1 MPARTRRARFPR
13 GSRAVAAIVLTL
25 STALT
30 ASTVQAATV
39 YEEKVRPYRADK
51 PTFDDPA
58 KGSPAKA
65 KPQPVDTTK
74 KAAVTSLGPARWPVA
89 GSATADLAA
98 GSTTVRPGGLPVTL
112 SAPTARKSAK
122 APVAT
127 TGPVRVEVVDQARAK
142 AVGAST
148 LLKVTQEGTEAKA
161 KSTKARIGIDYT
173 SFADGHGGDYG
184 ARLTLF
190 QLPACALTAAP
201 GSQACP
207 QAPVPLPTVNDAE
220 KQTLSA
226 DVPVGVG
233 RSAPL
238 LAVASI
244 AESSKG
250 SYEATPL
257 TPSASW
263 NVTPSSGGFS
273 WSYPMDAAPVPGGF
287 QPEIGLSYSSQGTDG
302 KTAITNNQ
310 GSWAGEGFG
319 YEPGYIE
326 RQYKACSD
334 DGHTSSGEL
343 CWAHDNATIM
353 LKGSSGQLIKD
364 DATGEWRMVGDAGWK
379 IEKLTGADNG
389 DNDGEHW
396 KVIVDGTEY
405 YFGLNKRLG
414 WAAGKPETK
423 STWTVPVTGD
433 DSGEPCYNAVFANA
447 SCNQGWRWNLDF
459 VKDRNDNTISY
470 FYEKEQNAYAR
481 GGKTDVNGTEYTR
494 GGHLARIEYGQRHG
508 ALFTEAAA
516 ARVLFTT
523 DERCDKTADFNCA
536 AAKWTAANEA
546 RWPDTPRD
554 RYCAVGTKCTF
565 SQSTPSFFTRKKLTA
580 VTTQVRTGAATY
592 ADVDAWH
599 LKHIFTDN
607 GDGSKTLWLNE
618 IQHEG
623 RGNGG
628 SIKLP
633 SVKLIGNVLD
643 NRVDT
648 IGNNLSAIKRYRL
661 RTVLSESGA
670 QLDITYKP
678 VECAVG
684 SLPAPGASTK
694 RCYPV
699 VWAPPGYLEPITDWF
714 HKYVVASV
722 QQSDRTGQSA
732 PMVTQY
738 DYLDE
743 AGWRKPKPDG
753 IIDPKFLTWGQW
765 QGYGK
770 VRVTAGN
777 GEQQASR
784 IDYTYLKGLN
794 GDEKPGGG
802 TRTSS
807 VTDSDGTVHTD
818 REEFTGFELEKAAYN
833 GTKLE
838 SKTIATPWY
847 RSTGTQ
853 TRTWDGKQVVID
865 AGVTATERTRGF
877 TALPGDNKWRK
888 AMSENTLDTAKGV
901 VGRVRQVNDLGDLST
916 AADDKCTRTDY
927 ADNLALGIVSLPSR
941 VETVSVACTATP
953 QRKTQVISDG
963 RTLYDGK
970 KLGEAPT
977 RGLVTQSERLISH
990 DGTTPTYQV
999 TDVTTYDLHGRPLS
1013 QTDDRTKASSTFTY
1027 TETNGLTSKGT
1038 TKNALGHVVT
1048 TDYAPAWGH
1057 PTARV
1062 DANGKRVDYEY
1073 DALGRLT
1080 GVWQPDHAKLGNETR
1095 PKIKYNYLIRQDDV
1109 SAVKTE
1115 KWTNGVYTPPDYQLF
1130 DALLRPRQ
1138 HQTEGPNGTRMVADT
1153 WYDGHGKIAKA
1164 NVTYNALG
1172 APSDKLLA
1180 TPDGE
1185 VGLQTLN
1192 EYDGMGRPTAEISA
1206 IAGHEQWRTTTSYDT
1221 TAEGNRV
1228 HTDPPQGDIPTT
1240 SISNERG
1247 QVTELRRFEGAAP
1260 VVSGPLGAHTS
1271 TKYTYRPTGQLS
1283 TVKDDDNNVW
1293 TYEYDQLGRKTKTI
1307 DPDSGT
1313 STTTYDVADRPATA
1327 TDARGKS
1334 VTTTYDLLDR
1344 ALATYDGKAAT
1355 DPKLTETK
1363 YDRAGAL
1370 GFEYASYR
1378 YVGPDKYFASVVT
1391 RFDDFYRSAAQSFT
1405 VPDTEGALQGIYRYT
1420 TNYNPDGTV
1429 RSTGLPLMGGLPQET
1444 LLHGYDNLQ
1453 RPVSLSG
1460 LSSYVTNTA
1469 WTPTSQLSTLTLST
1483 GGKQSQQ
1490 HFFYEKGTDRVE
1502 RKLVTVD
1509 GLGRAAKDVHTSYD
1523 LSGNVMSVADLA
1535 DTSTSAKTDVQCY
1548 AYDGQRRLTEI
1559 WTPEATTA
1567 TAAGSGTVGMK
1578 TPEYAG
1584 KTPTACTSAQPG
1596 VNPLGGPAPYWTS
1609 YSFDKIG
1616 NRAKEVRHDV
1626 GRVAAKD
1633 IIRTYAYGDANQNG
1647 TPREAGDGGP
1657 HAVTKVSET
1666 TPTGVQESH
1675 YAYDA
1680 AGNTTQRKL
1689 SGDTQTLRWNSEG
1702 KVDEITEPDDPTTP
1716 DKDESKKTTFL
1727 YDAGG
1732 NRLKRTDASGTTIYL
1747 PGGTELHLP
1756 AGPNATV
1763 QGTRYYSH
1771 AGEVV
1776 AVRTSDGKVSFIAAD
1791 QHDTGDIAIDA
1802 TTGLVTQRRMDP
1814 YGNPR
1819 TGNTG
1824 TWPGE
1829 KGLVGGTIDA
1839 STGLTNIGAR
1849 QYDSNLGKFISVDP
1863 IIDLSDPQQMNGYS
1877 YANDNPTTYADPTGL
1892 RPTCGWGFDVP
1903 CSTPPPAP
1911 PSKTQQATNSAQ
1923 WSVNQAEAAHS
1934 TAKQQLKEAGKELG
1948 KKLMDVL
1955 GITAAMDCVSS
1966 GNLGACGET
1975 LANIVSYLSGT
1986 KAVQAAAKVLGKNP
2000 LKWWSNTKRIGGLLG
2015 DIVFGL
2021 KETWDTSKKL
2031 GKAKDKLAAAQAK
2044 QRKVEQKGDGCH
2056 SFLPGTLVLL
2066 ADGSTKPIEDVE
2078 PGDEILTTY
2087 PKTGEEVVRKVVG
2100 TIVTEDD
2107 KDFVDLT
2114 VTTDGVTSSLIST
2127 TTHPFWVESERDWIK
2142 AGDLKPGMR
2151 LTTPEGAVALLD
2163 DTRYFEKRQRTHD
2176 LTIAD
2181 LHAYYVLAGAT
2192 PVLVHN
2198 CGTGPREGA
2207 GLGPDELM
2215 SKAEGLRD
2223 EYAGEMSQLSN
2234 RKRPATVTA
2243 GYNTETGQYAAG
2255 ASSNGVC
2262 AETCVVNQ
2270 LGGDPSKIVFT
2281 AAVRPRTGALINICV
2296 SCEGQFGRGG
2306 FKGAGTVFDS
2316 DVLRLFDK

>member
-39 YEEKVRPYRADK
+39 YEEKARPYRADK

-74 KAAVTSLGPARWPVA
+74 KAAVTSLDPARWPVA
-89 GSATADLAA
+89 GSATVDLAA
-98 GSTTVRPGGLPVTL
+98 GTTTVRPGGLPVTL
-112 SAPTARKSAK
+112 SAPTARKAAK
-122 APVAT
+122 APAA
-127 TGPVRVEVVDQARAK
+127 TGPVRVEVVDQARAR

-148 LLKVTQEGTEAKA
+148 LLKVTHEGTDAKA
-161 KSTKARIGIDYT
+161 RTTKARIGVDYT

-190 QLPACALTAAP
+190 QLPACAMTAAP
-201 GSQACP
+201 GSKACP
-207 QAPVPLPTVNDAE
+207 QAPVALPAVNDAE
-220 KQTLSA
+220 KKTLSA
-226 DVPVGVG
+226 DVPVGAG
-233 RSAPL
+233 KSAPL
-238 LAVASI
+238 LAVAST

-250 SYEATPL
+250 SFEATPL

-273 WSYPMDAAPVPGGF
+273 WSYPMDTAPVPGGF

-310 GSWAGEGFG
+310 GSWVGEGFG

-334 DGHTSSGEL
+334 DGHASSGEL

-353 LKGSSGQLIKD
+353 LKGSSGQLIMD
-364 DATGEWRMVGDAGWK
+364 DATGEWRMVGDSGWK

-396 KVIVDGTEY
+396 KVIADGVEY

-433 DSGEPCYNAVFANA
+433 DSGEPCYKAAFADA
-447 SCNQGWRWNLDF
+447 WCQQGWRWNLDF

-516 ARVLFTT
+516 ARVLFTS
-523 DERCDKTADFNCA
+523 DERCDKTADFDCA
-536 AAKWTAANEA
+536 AAKWTAANVA

-565 SQSTPSFFTRKKLTA
+565 NQSTPSFFTRKKLTT
-580 VTTQVRTGAATY
+580 VTTQVRTGATTY

-607 GDGSKTLWLNE
+607 GDSSKTLWLNE

-623 RGNGG
+623 RANGG
-628 SIKLP
+628 SIMLP
-633 SVKLIGNVLD
+633 AVKLIGDVLD

-648 IGNNLSAIKRYRL
+648 IGNNLAPIKRFRL

-670 QLDITYKP
+670 QLDVTYKP

-722 QQSDRTGQSA
+722 QQSDRTGQSD
-732 PMVTQY
+732 PMVTRY

-753 IIDPKFLTWGQW
+753 ITDPKFLTWGQW

-777 GEQQASR
+777 GQHQTSR
-784 IDYTYLKGLN
+784 VDYTYLKGLN

-847 RSTGTQ
+847 RTTGTQ

-865 AGVTATERTRGF
+865 AGVTTTERTRGF
-877 TALPGDNKWRK
+877 AALPGDNMWRK

-927 ADNLALGIVSLPSR
+927 ADNQALGIVSLPSR

-953 QRKTQVISDG
+953 QRKTQVISDE

-970 KLGEAPT
+970 TLGEAPT
-977 RGLVTQSERLISH
+977 RGLVTQSERLTAH

-1013 QTDDRTKASSTFTY
+1013 QTDNRTKSTNTFTY
-1027 TETNGLTSKGT
+1027 TETNGLISKST

-1073 DALGRLT
+1073 DAFGRLT
-1080 GVWQPDHAKLGNETR
+1080 GVWQPGHAKLGNESR
-1095 PKIKYNYLIRQDDV
+1095 PQIKYNYLVRQNDV
-1109 SAVKTE
+1109 SAIKTE
-1115 KWTNGVYTPPDYQLF
+1115 RWANGVYTPPEYQLF
-1130 DALLRPRQ
+1130 DALLRSRQ
-1138 HQTEGPNGTRMVADT
+1138 HQTEGPNGTRMVADV
-1153 WYDGHGKIAKA
+1153 WYNGIGKIAKA

-1172 APSDKLLA
+1172 APSDRLLA

-1192 EYDGMGRPTAEISA
+1192 EYDGMGRPTAELSA

-1228 HTDPPQGDIPTT
+1228 HTDPPQGGIPTT

-1271 TKYTYRPTGQLS
+1271 TKYTYRSAGQLS
-1283 TVKDDDNNVW
+1283 TVTDDDNNVW

-1313 STTTYDVADRPATA
+1313 STTTYDAADRPTTV
-1327 TDARGKS
+1327 TDGRGKP

-1344 ALATYDGKAAT
+1344 PLATYDGNAAT

-1363 YDRAGAL
+1363 YDKAGAL
-1370 GFEYASYR
+1370 GYPYASYR
-1378 YVGPDKYFASVVT
+1378 YVGADKYFASVVS
-1391 RFDDFYRSAAQSFT
+1391 RFDDFYRPVAQAYL
-1405 VPDTEGALQGIYRYT
+1405 VPDTEGALKGTYLYN
-1420 TNYNPDGTV
+1420 TNYNSDGTV
-1429 RSTGLPLMGGLPQET
+1429 ASTGLPTMGGLPQET
-1444 LLHGYDNLQ
+1444 VRHGYDALQ
-1453 RPVSLSG
+1453 RPVSLTG

-1502 RKLVTVD
+1502 RKLVTVE
-1509 GLGRAAKDVHTSYD
+1509 GMARAAKDVHTSYD
-1523 LSGNVMSVADLA
+1523 LAGNVMSVADLA
-1535 DTSTSAKTDVQCY
+1535 DTSSSAKTDVQCY

-1559 WTPEATTA
+1559 WTPEATAA

-1584 KTPTACTSAQPG
+1584 QTPTACTSAQPG
-1596 VNPLGGPAPYWTS
+1596 ANPLGGPAPYWTS

-1616 NRAKEVRHDV
+1616 NRSKEVRHDV

-1647 TPREAGDGGP
+1647 TPKEAGDGGP

-1666 TPTGVQESH
+1666 TPTGVQDSL

-1702 KVDEITEPDDPTTP
+1702 KVDEITELDDPTTP

-1727 YDAGG
+1727 YDAEG
-1732 NRLKRTDASGTTIYL
+1732 NRLKRTDASGTTIYM

-1776 AVRTSDGKVSFIAAD
+1776 AVRTSDGKVSFIATD
-1791 QHDTGDIAIDA
+1791 QHDTGDISIDA

-1814 YGNPR
+1814 YGNLR
-1819 TGNTG
+1819 AGNTG
-1824 TWPGE
+1824 TWPGQ
-1829 KGLVGGTIDA
+1829 KGFVGGTIDA

-1849 QYDSNLGKFISVDP
+1849 QYDSNVGKFISVDP

-1892 RPTCGWGFDVP
+1892 KLACGGSTGLGCPT
-1903 CSTPPPAP
+1903 STPKKSPTP
-1911 PSKTQQATNSAQ
+1911 TQQQVNNAQ
-1923 WSVNQAEAAHS
+1923 WEVNEAEAAFN
-1934 TAKQQLKEAGKELG
+1934 AAAQKAWNAVKGIGIEQLDKLG
-1948 KKLMDVL
+1948 V
-1955 GITAAMDCVSS
+1955 TAAWDCVSS
-1966 GNLGACGET
+1966 GKASNCGGLVAEIAGYLT
-1975 LANIVSYLSGT
+1975 GLKAAQAVARTIFKNINIFDLKKSGGQVKRT
-1986 KAVQAAAKVLGKNP
+1986 AGLLRDLVFGITAMVQA
-2000 LKWWSNTKRIGGLLG
+2000 SR
-2015 DIVFGL
+2015 
-2021 KETWDTSKKL
+2021 KL
-2031 GKAKDKLAAAQAK
+2031 DRAQDKLAAAKSKQQKAK
-2044 QRKVEQKGDGCH
+2044 KEDDECH

-2066 ADGSTKPIEDVE
+2066 ADGSRKPIEEIE
-2078 PGDEILTTY
+2078 PGDEILTTD
-2087 PKTGEEVVRKVVG
+2087 PKTGEEVARKVVG

-2107 KDFVDLT
+2107 KDFVDLAIT
-2114 VTTDGVTSSLIST
+2114 VGGATSSLIST

-2142 AGDLKPGMR
+2142 AGDLKSGMR
-2151 LTTPEGAVALLD
+2151 LTTPEGATAVLD

-2176 LTIAD
+2176 LTIGD
-2181 LHAYYVLAGAT
+2181 LHAYYVFAGQS
-2192 PVLVHN
+2192 PMLVHN
-2198 CGTGPREGA
+2198 ANKCGIALGLSEVDGDPMALQEFADSVDARSYHDWPSGGDDWVREFRGYVNDGSTKIHFNLNGIDDPVGSSRTGREA
-2207 GLGPDELM
+2207 GDPM
-2215 SKAEGLRD
+2215 M
-2223 EYAGEMSQLSN
+2223 GEH
-2234 RKRPATVTA
+2234 VTA
-2243 GYNTETGQYAAG
+2243 WELSYIEDRP
-2255 ASSNGVC
+2255 SSWSRVIFYRNG
-2262 AETCVVNQ
+2262 
-2270 LGGDPSKIVFT
+2270 
-2281 AAVRPRTGALINICV
+2281 RPVENPF
-2296 SCEGQFGRGG
+2296 E
-2306 FKGAGTVFDS
+2306 
-2316 DVLRLFDK
+2316 